1 MDRFTRQRTGNVKT
15 DLACKGRERQNN
27 PKAQEIKTKFE
38 NCQVCG
44 KSYKKG
50 RGLSIS
56 SSPPESHHSGSTK
69 GNNLPRH
76 SSTPAQ
82 TESMKESEKL
92 EVSSQQKKT
101 SVQSTAKE
109 KIREEDILV
118 IDNEIEKSIKK
129 TVLTLPQC
137 IEKKLKGIRNE
148 SEGKIKHREEK
159 FVILQ
164 NSSGHSKKETLSK
177 KEKKKHRKAEPAEYM
192 NIKKFVNYKTGST
205 QKQG

>member
-50 RGLSIS
+50 RGLSIHMSLTSCRSILERTNRNSKSIS

-82 TESMKESEKL
+82 AESMKESEKL

-129 TVLTLPQC
+129 Q
-137 IEKKLKGIRNE
+137 
-148 SEGKIKHREEK
+148 
-159 FVILQ
+159 F
-164 NSSGHSKKETLSK
+164 
-177 KEKKKHRKAEPAEYM
+177 
-192 NIKKFVNYKTGST
+192 
-205 QKQG
+205 